1 MSEKEVG
8 AFAFPNV
15 EGKPDYSGSFRAED
29 QPAVEWAKGLFM
41 HYWEKSSGE
50 FPRLMV
56 DR

>member
-29 QPAVEWAKGLFM
+29 QSAIEWAKDLYM
-41 HYWEKSSGE
+41 HYWQKGSDE
-50 FPRLMV
+50 FPYRIV
-56 DR
+56 DH